1 MSGSSGN
8 EKRQAA
14 LWIGVVF
21 LLGASVG
28 GILGYLFAGR
38 SHADT
43 RVVLSDDARRVQ
55 KVEKLTRELSLSP
68 DQQKQ
73 LDMVIR
79 NAQIQFKAI
88 RESSQPQIDATRQ
101 KARDQV
107 RAFLTPDQKL
117 KYEEYLRQLD
127 EEHKRNGQP

>member
-1 MSGSSGN
+1 MSDSNGN

-43 RVVLSDDARRVQ
+43 RVMLSDDARRVQ

-73 LDMVIR
+73 LDTVIR

-107 RAFLTPDQKL
+107 RAFLTPDQKP